1 MWHSRQP
8 RSDQDGPPS
17 ASSECSMTR
26 RLLGPILRLAQDT
39 TTLRV
44 GAAAARLVSSLNTA
58 LGRALSAASG
68 APPAGVIR
76 LRPRAVG
83 ADGRPAAW
91 RVKTGSGGAPST
103 LRHRSAEHCAARRS
117 AATWRIARS
126 AVLIPTWRRRK
137 GWPAGTGMGGD
148 GARGCLEHPRRP
160 IDGTRATCGTI

>member
-1 MWHSRQP
+1 MRPGKQGITVVRQAGTQG
-8 RSDQDGPPS
+8 RRQRHAG
-17 ASSECSMTR
+17 TR
-26 RLLGPILRLAQDT
+26 RRRLQVSFK
-39 TTLRV
+39 LCCGV
-44 GAAAARLVSSLNTA
+44 GARAAAVALESSLNTA

-103 LRHRSAEHCAARRS
+103 LRHRSAALCAARRS

-126 AVLIPTWRRRK
+126 AVCIPTFWGPN
-137 GWPAGTGMGGD
+137 GWPAGTSVGGN
-148 GARGCLEHPRRP
+148 GVRGCLEHPR
-160 IDGTRATCGTI
+160 